1 MPRIKTER
9 ISVSYRL
16 SAKQREQLKVLA
28 AFHFVSETS
37 MIEKLIAEEI
47 ERIKET
53 GRYDERLQNAS
64 KAAKGIKLKGS

>member
-1 MPRIKTER
+1 MPRTKTQR

-16 SAKQREQLKVLA
+16 SAKQRENLKILA
-28 AFHFVSETS
+28 AFHFMSETS

-64 KAAKGIKLKGS
+64 KAAKGIKIKGS

>member
-1 MPRIKTER
+1 
-9 ISVSYRL
+9 
-16 SAKQREQLKVLA
+16 
-28 AFHFVSETS
+28 

-64 KAAKGIKLKGS
+64 KAAKGIKIKGSWFFIFIGPLAKAPIWS

>member
-1 MPRIKTER
+1 MPRTKTER

-16 SAKQREQLKVLA
+16 GAKQKEQLKTLA

-47 ERIKET
+47 ERIKAD
-53 GRYDERLQNAS
+53 GRYNERLQNAS
-64 KAAKGIKLKGS
+64 KAARGLKIKGD